1 MLDGEWNGVIGEL
14 SKKHADIGL
23 GDFSVTEKRSNHSM
37 LGLDATPKKRWMG
50 FDFKFKKI
58 SIKQAFFINEIFS
71 SRVKAPKQKK
81 FKFFSLFFLCFFS
94 VFACFSAFF
103 KI

>member
-23 GDFSVTEKRSNHSM
+23 GDFSVTEKRSHHSM
-37 LGLDATPKKRWMG
+37 LGLDAT
-50 FDFKFKKI
+50 
-58 SIKQAFFINEIFS
+58 
-71 SRVKAPKQKK
+71 QKK
-81 FKFFSLFFLCFFS
+81 MDGFLLQIQ
-94 VFACFSAFF
+94 